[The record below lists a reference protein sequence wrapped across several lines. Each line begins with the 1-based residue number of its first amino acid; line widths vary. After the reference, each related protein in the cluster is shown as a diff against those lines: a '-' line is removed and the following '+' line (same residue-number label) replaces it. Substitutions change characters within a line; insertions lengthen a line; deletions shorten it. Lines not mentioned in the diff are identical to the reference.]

1 MDEVTYRAAYKSEW
15 DICMDL
21 AWRTFLKFDA
31 PDYPQE
37 GIDNFKDFVTDEVL
51 KNMFHSGE
59 YQLFVAV
66 RAKKIIGIISLRD
79 RNHISLL
86 FVESAYH
93 RQGVGTGILRTL
105 TEYMYSEMGQTS
117 VTVNASP
124 YAVGFYHKMGFE
136 DTDIQQLVSGILYT
150 PMILYI

>member
-1 MDEVTYRAAYKSEW
+1 M
-15 DICMDL
+15 
-21 AWRTFLKFDA
+21 
-31 PDYPQE
+31 
-37 GIDNFKDFVTDEVL
+37 
-51 KNMFHSGE
+51 
-59 YQLFVAV
+59 
-66 RAKKIIGIISLRD
+66 
-79 RNHISLL
+79 
-86 FVESAYH
+86 
-93 RQGVGTGILRTL
+93 RTL

>member
-37 GIDNFKDFVTDEVL
+37 GIDNFREFVTDEVL

-66 RAKKIIGIISLRD
+66 CAKKIIGIISLRD
-79 RNHISLL
+79 RNHIS
-86 FVESAYH
+86 
-93 RQGVGTGILRTL
+93 RTL

>member
-37 GIDNFKDFVTDEVL
+37 GIDNFREFVTDEVL
-51 KNMFHSGE
+51 KDMFHAGE

-66 RAKKIIGIISLRD
+66 RAGEIIGIISLRD

-86 FVESAYH
+86 FVDQNYH
-93 RQGVGTGILRTL
+93 RQGIGTGLLQTL
-105 TEYMYSEMGQTS
+105 TEYMSSEMGQRS

-136 DTDIQQLVSGILYT
+136 DTDIRQLVSGILYT

>member
-37 GIDNFKDFVTDEVL
+37 GIDNFREFVTDEVL

-59 YQLFVAV
+59 YQLFVPKRSSVSSHSATE
-66 RAKKIIGIISLRD
+66 IIYRFCSLNLSFTD
-79 RNHISLL
+79 R
-86 FVESAYH
+86 E
-93 RQGVGTGILRTL
+93 
-105 TEYMYSEMGQTS
+105 
-117 VTVNASP
+117 
-124 YAVGFYHKMGFE
+124 
-136 DTDIQQLVSGILYT
+136 
-150 PMILYI
+150 